1 MKRALALLLAL
12 TMVLSLCACGGNS
25 NDGAADSGES
35 SLTAEQQMIVDAV
48 CAQTQSDDF
57 AGWQALYH
65 DFSGETPKAADVT
78 AVKHFAIDDLEGE
91 KLDCYLVNISAD
103 VAWWVNEEAQQGIT
117 DTQFQLFV
125 SSDGKTVMNSIL
137 VDAGNFD
144 GDISTPGTISTCMY
158 YTEIDPWTMKPVY
171 VAKTPHEKA
180 MQRALLQWARPDKR
194 KLVIQ
199 ALHEAGR
206 EDLIGYGKEC
216 LVRPDRPQNPRMGK
230 PQGKSDRSPAAKASG
245 RPDKRDTRD
254 RRDGR
259 KSEPPRQG
267 RSGARQNNDRKGGK
281 RR

>member
-25 NDGAADSGES
+25 NDGVADSGES

-57 AGWQALYH
+57 AGWQALYQ
-65 DFSGETPKAADVT
+65 DFSGETPKAAEVT
-78 AVKHFAIDDLEGE
+78 AVKHFAIDDFEGE

-144 GDISTPGTISTCMY
+144 GDISTPEGRAMY
-158 YTEIDPWTMKPVY
+158 
-171 VAKTPHEKA
+171 
-180 MQRALLQWARPDKR
+180 LLWIFGNMMSGNYDGSFVNDSETVTDWSADE
-194 KLVIQ
+194 LAVINKN
-199 ALHEAGR
+199 L
-206 EDLIGYGKEC
+206 
-216 LVRPDRPQNPRMGK
+216 
-230 PQGKSDRSPAAKASG
+230 
-245 RPDKRDTRD
+245 
-254 RRDGR
+254 
-259 KSEPPRQG
+259 
-267 RSGARQNNDRKGGK
+267 
-281 RR
+281 